1 MKEETATKLE
11 NIRVNSPAD
20 LGVNMVQ
27 APFVHPAGEKVVRES
42 DIKPD
47 ILVQELLADPGSA
60 GMTGAMAIHVLTFFL
75 QKCKSIEV
83 DSMQM
88 LMQSQGAASGSCGK
102 QVQASGQAP
111 VIVHVPDGDG
121 EEMSEVELT
130 GDEREA
136 SVANGTGTAKRMKR
150 STKKSLVVLKAA
162 KDTAKDNAAK
172 VK

>member
-1 MKEETATKLE
+1 ME

-111 VIVHVPDGDG
+111 VIVHVPDGGD
-121 EEMSEVELT
+121 EEMSDFELT
-130 GDEREA
+130 GGEREA
-136 SVANGTGTAKRMKR
+136 SLANGTGSAKRMKR
-150 STKKSLVVLKAA
+150 STKKTIVLKAV
-162 KDTAKDNAAK
+162 KDNAGKAK
-172 VK
+172 